1 MDTVFVEN
9 LEITCLI
16 GIHEW
21 ERQERQPVVFHVE
34 LGFDHRRAA
43 ASDDITDAIDYADI
57 VVELQRFA
65 NGRDDLLLESL
76 GEACCAFLLQRFGAD
91 HIRLRLEKPLAAQTL
106 GCGKVGI
113 SLVRH
118 RPGMQ

>member
-1 MDTVFVEN
+1 MDTVFVES

-21 ERQERQPVVFHVE
+21 EREHRQPVVFHVE

-43 ASDDITDAIDYADI
+43 ASDDIGDAIDYADI
-57 VVELQRFA
+57 VDELNRFA
-65 NGRDDLLLESL
+65 GARDDLLLESL
-76 GEACCAFLLQRFGAD
+76 GEACCAFLRKRFSPNR
-91 HIRLRLEKPLAAQTL
+91 IVLRLEKPRAAETL

-113 SLVRH
+113 SLTRSF
-118 RPGMQ
+118 PSG